1 MPLNNGD
8 GYLLTQDLGGGAGGG
23 EEGWG
28 VTLPSKSDLPFLFSM
43 SWKREGNIN

>member
-8 GYLLTQDLGGGAGGG
+8 GYLLTQDLGGGGGK
-23 EEGWG
+23 EGGG
-28 VTLPSKSDLPFLFSM
+28 VTLPTKSDLPYLFSM